1 MPKAKIQEEV
11 VVAEEPQEPEEIED
25 EVVEEEVEEP
35 PPEPAPPKP
44 KSRAKITKVPVPE
57 VPEPEP
63 VKKRAP
69 KKPAQKKDPL
79 DLKQKHTCGR
89 CGKTMSLHTAL
100 YSHKCPE
107 EVTVPQPPAL
117 LRHPVR
123 EEPPPEPPVNYAQQ
137 LRMQLAQAAQE
148 RRAQAHLRMVNPIRQ
163 FYGLSVA

>member
-1 MPKAKIQEEV
+1 MPKN
-11 VVAEEPQEPEEIED
+11 
-25 EVVEEEVEEP
+25 
-35 PPEPAPPKP
+35 
-44 KSRAKITKVPVPE
+44 TKVPVPE

-69 KKPAQKKDPL
+69 RKPAQKKEPP
-79 DLKQKHTCGR
+79 KQKH
-89 CGKTMSLHTAL
+89 AL
-100 YSHKCPE
+100 FS

-123 EEPPPEPPVNYAQQ
+123 EEEPPAPQEPPMDRTQ
-137 LRMQLAQAAQE
+137 LLRMQLAQAVQE